1 MSAIDGECQSS
12 YNDVLQ
18 VIYSSNAMPYSVISW
33 TNPQVLETS
42 KKLRGNVGRVLQFAL
57 CDEYGSPLYLN
68 GQNCLL
74 TLLFFSYTPPPPEK
88 DSLLAKYIYMRTNI
102 LENENNRSI
111 EDTEK
116 TDQSLFLQNQLV
128 QQNQR
133 IISLLE
139 QLNMYNNKD
148 NDTKKN
154 ERSEPPFNLPETQ
167 Q

>member
-1 MSAIDGECQSS
+1 
-12 YNDVLQ
+12 
-18 VIYSSNAMPYSVISW
+18 
-33 TNPQVLETS
+33 
-42 KKLRGNVGRVLQFAL
+42 
-57 CDEYGSPLYLN
+57 
-68 GQNCLL
+68 
-74 TLLFFSYTPPPPEK
+74 LFFSYTPPPPEK

-139 QLNMYNNKD
+139 QLNMYNKLQ
-148 NDTKKN
+148 
-154 ERSEPPFNLPETQ
+154 SEIMDKVMEMKSFENLQ
-167 Q
+167 QYKTSYEEFFTNIQELQEKINSFELK